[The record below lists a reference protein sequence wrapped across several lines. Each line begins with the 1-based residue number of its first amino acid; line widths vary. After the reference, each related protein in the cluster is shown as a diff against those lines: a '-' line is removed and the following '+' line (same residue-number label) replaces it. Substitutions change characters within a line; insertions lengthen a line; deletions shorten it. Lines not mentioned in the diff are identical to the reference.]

1 MAYTVGM
8 KHIKYQ
14 RWLSVALLILGG
26 IGLLASIVLTVET
39 VKVMQDSGYAP
50 SCSVNPIFNC
60 ASVMKSEQATV
71 FGVPNSV
78 FGMVGFGALV
88 AMSILLLVG
97 VRLYYWMWYGV
108 LAVAAI
114 GVVFVHYLIF
124 ESLFMLRT
132 ICPWCFVVWLTVMGI
147 AWTTVRYAIEA
158 RYVTEVRW
166 AKYVKQY
173 GLFALAVWFVCLLVL
188 ILWQFR
194 DSWGMIW

>member
-8 KHIKYQ
+8 KHIKRQ
-14 RWLSVALLILGG
+14 RWLSVGLLTLGG

-39 VKVMQDSGYAP
+39 VKVMQDPGYAP

-60 ASVMKSEQATV
+60 ASVMKSDQAAV
-71 FGVPNSV
+71 FGIPNPV
-78 FGMVGFGALV
+78 FGMLGFGALM
-88 AMSILLLVG
+88 AMSILLLVD
-97 VRLYYWMWYGV
+97 VRLYRWMWYCA

-124 ESLFMLRT
+124 ESLFVLRT

-147 AWTTVRYAIEA
+147 AWTTVRYVVEA
-158 RYVTEVRW
+158 RYITNAKWV
-166 AKYVKQY
+166 KYVKQY
-173 GLFALAVWFVCLLVL
+173 SLLTLAVWCVCLLVL